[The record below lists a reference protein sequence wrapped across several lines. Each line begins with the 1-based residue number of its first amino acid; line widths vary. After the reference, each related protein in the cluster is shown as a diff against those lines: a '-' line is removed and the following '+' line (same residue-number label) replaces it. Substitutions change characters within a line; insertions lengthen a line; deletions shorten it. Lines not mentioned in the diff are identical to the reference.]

1 MTETPGD
8 RAGPGNLTFLFT
20 DIEGST
26 PKWEYDPETMR
37 RVLERH
43 DRILKGAIET
53 SQGRVV
59 HERGE
64 GDSFFAV
71 FQRASDAVRGA
82 IACQLALAAE
92 EWPEGWQPRVRMA
105 IHTGEAD
112 TELRGTDVNR
122 CARLRSLA
130 HGDQILV
137 SSSTVALVR
146 DHVEADTT
154 FQNLGEHKLRG
165 LGRPERVYQVRYP
178 GLPADFPPLPES
190 DQERHTN
197 LPTQRSPAFIG
208 REPLMEVLRQGE
220 PRPSEHAP
228 TVIAL
233 TGTGGIGKTAIALQ
247 YARSRRTGVSTVW
260 WIDASEEA
268 GATAD
273 LASLALHVGL
283 ETNQLEVESVV
294 SGLHEWL
301 ASRGEWLLVFDN
313 AENPGALAPL
323 IPPAGTGQVIVTSRY
338 PDWSQFGKSVEVLGL
353 DRVEATALL
362 RRGWPDA
369 AEGVLDDL
377 ADRLGGHPLALW
389 QAIAYAHLSGI
400 EATAYLEMLQAHM
413 SELLERGPLPTDY
426 PTSAAAAVTLAVEAL
441 PRDAPLAPLLLGTLS
456 YMGSSP
462 APRVILRALS
472 HPEEFGRPPGG
483 PGDLEVMDAIAVLR
497 GRSLI
502 SGHQGGAVSVHPVVA
517 AVVRSRLDLED
528 PTSRGHPL
536 HLGLHVIDAALTRSG
551 ELPRI
556 RDGLGLIDHAVSVG
570 HRATERGV
578 ALEEAYELLRLVA
591 NYLMEIGERRLA
603 VGEYRRLLDLAV
615 SVYGPDSVENAG
627 ALNNLGI
634 ALQALKQLE
643 EAEGLLRGA
652 VGISR
657 RGGSDRVRELAV
669 QLGNLALVLFD
680 RGEVGTA
687 LQAIDEAIRLMPQER
702 HADRAMGQAKKAR
715 ILLGAGRTEEA
726 IQMFDEAESRLLEDL
741 DPSLSNLLF
750 VLQGKARAEI
760 QAGLLGEA
768 RKTLEEAVD
777 RAERQAGL
785 ESRIAIEFLVL
796 LMNVLLELRDFG
808 AIQAWLA
815 RAPGLLTAWQ
825 G

>member
-1 MTETPGD
+1 M
-8 RAGPGNLTFLFT
+8 
-20 DIEGST
+20 
-26 PKWEYDPETMR
+26 
-37 RVLERH
+37 
-43 DRILKGAIET
+43 
-53 SQGRVV
+53 
-59 HERGE
+59 
-64 GDSFFAV
+64 
-71 FQRASDAVRGA
+71 
-82 IACQLALAAE
+82 
-92 EWPEGWQPRVRMA
+92 
-105 IHTGEAD
+105 
-112 TELRGTDVNR
+112 
-122 CARLRSLA
+122 
-130 HGDQILV
+130 
-137 SSSTVALVR
+137 
-146 DHVEADTT
+146 
-154 FQNLGEHKLRG
+154 
-165 LGRPERVYQVRYP
+165 
-178 GLPADFPPLPES
+178 
-190 DQERHTN
+190 
-197 LPTQRSPAFIG
+197 
-208 REPLMEVLRQGE
+208 
-220 PRPSEHAP
+220 
-228 TVIAL
+228 
-233 TGTGGIGKTAIALQ
+233 
-247 YARSRRTGVSTVW
+247 
-260 WIDASEEA
+260 
-268 GATAD
+268 
-273 LASLALHVGL
+273 
-283 ETNQLEVESVV
+283 
-294 SGLHEWL
+294 
-301 ASRGEWLLVFDN
+301 
-313 AENPGALAPL
+313 
-323 IPPAGTGQVIVTSRY
+323 IVTSRY

-634 ALQALKQLE
+634 ALQALK
-643 EAEGLLRGA
+643 
-652 VGISR
+652 
-657 RGGSDRVRELAV
+657 
-669 QLGNLALVLFD
+669 LALVLFD